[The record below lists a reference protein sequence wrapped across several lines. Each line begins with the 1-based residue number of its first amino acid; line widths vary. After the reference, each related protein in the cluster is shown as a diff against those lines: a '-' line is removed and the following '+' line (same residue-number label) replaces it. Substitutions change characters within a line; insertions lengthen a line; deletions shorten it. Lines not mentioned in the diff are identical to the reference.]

1 MGDKVWVRA
10 YSHCRSQAYSTDVAN
25 ANQVSE
31 PLPQSFSSSSYI
43 SRFLATY
50 CAPTFNP
57 LPACIRDIVHAC
69 YALASITAQGSVI
82 VSAISRAPN
91 DDGVIFAA
99 GAGAWAGTTAPT
111 FVAMA
116 IKSGHTH
123 LGATLGSA
131 IALTDTPQNPT
142 TSTAGSAL
150 HPRLEAVTEGVSPLH
165 PEKTRDLSRMSIRT
179 SRLQHS
185 LLYTLKPPR
194 SAERLD

>member
-1 MGDKVWVRA
+1 M
-10 YSHCRSQAYSTDVAN
+10 
-25 ANQVSE
+25 
-31 PLPQSFSSSSYI
+31 
-43 SRFLATY
+43 
-50 CAPTFNP
+50 
-57 LPACIRDIVHAC
+57 
-69 YALASITAQGSVI
+69 
-82 VSAISRAPN
+82 SAISKALK

-116 IKSGHTH
+116 IMSGHTH

-150 HPRLEAVTEGVSPLH
+150 HPRLGAVTEGVSPFSYIRRKPDVRMDICTSRLRLSLMCTFSPPRCAERLDQPLH